1 METTRPPEAPEGAA
15 LRLGWGL
22 LTLALMVGIGM
33 WALQFRAAEPPVP
46 LIWPAAGLSLAMS
59 YRAGWTAAVGA
70 GLGTAWLHTRLG
82 ISVPAALMLGAVTA
96 AAGLVSATLLRR
108 LRFDPTFGRVH
119 DALLLLAIGGG
130 FAALVNAVGGTLV
143 MAGLTPAFHET
154 FGLCWIADAMGLVLL
169 APPALAMRKP
179 HLTPRQQLEAV
190 IWLAAGVAFVYVVYI
205 GTLSPPAA
213 LAASYAVFP
222 LVLAVAL
229 RFGVA
234 ITGVIVAA
242 IAGVALACTGLGK
255 GPFAQASL
263 TANLLSLHSHLAM
276 LGLTGL
282 ILSSARSER
291 DRAEVRARE
300 HLGTLARAGR
310 LDAMSSMAAGIAHEI
325 NQPLSAVNSY
335 AQAACRML
343 REGRSA
349 DEISEAMERIVAGN
363 ERAADIVRR
372 IRNFLGS
379 GSGERQWANLN
390 VLAREGIELVIP
402 EYRRQRVGLASSRAP
417 RRLEVHVDP
426 VAIRQVIVNLLQ
438 NALEAMRHAS
448 AEDPRVR
455 VITRTTEDGHW
466 AELIVEDNGPG
477 LPDEADRNELFEP
490 MVTHREDGTGLGLAI
505 VRSLVTAHDG
515 TIEALDAES
524 GGARF
529 VVRLPTHAVK
539 QEAA

>member
-1 METTRPPEAPEGAA
+1 METTRSPAPRGGAA
-15 LRLGWGL
+15 LQLGWGL
-22 LTLALMVGIGM
+22 LTLALMVLIGV

-59 YRAGWTAAVGA
+59 YRAGWAAAVGA

-82 ISVPAALMLGAVTA
+82 ITIPAALSLGVVTA
-96 AAGLVSATLLRR
+96 AAGLLGATLLRR
-108 LRFDPTFGRVH
+108 LRFDPTFARVR
-119 DALLLLAIGGG
+119 DALLLLAVGGG
-130 FAALVNAVGGTLV
+130 LTALVNAVGGTLV

-169 APPALAMRKP
+169 APPALAMRRP
-179 HLTPRQQLEAV
+179 RLTARQQIEAV
-190 IWLAAGVAFVYVVYI
+190 TSLVAGVAFVYVVYV

-234 ITGVIVAA
+234 ITGIIVAA

-291 DRAEVRARE
+291 DRAEARARE

-379 GSGERQWANLN
+379 GNGERQSADLN
-390 VLAREGIELVIP
+390 VLAREGIELVVP
-402 EYRRQRVGLASSRAP
+402 EFRRQRVGLASTCSSRP
-417 RRLEVHVDP
+417 LRVNVDP

-438 NALEAMRHAS
+438 NALEAMQHAS
-448 AEDPRVR
+448 TDHPRVQ
-455 VITRTTEDGHW
+455 VVTRASGDGHW
-466 AELIVEDNGPG
+466 AELVVEDNGPG
-477 LPDEADRNELFEP
+477 LPETGRHELFEP

-505 VRSLVTAHDG
+505 VRSLVTAHEG
-515 TIEALDAES
+515 TIEAEDEGS

-529 VVRLPTHAVK
+529 VVRLPAHAVK